1 MEIREIAINHYGPLR
16 DVKYRPRPGL
26 QIFHGPNESGKTLLL
41 DSILKLLLGNRLR
54 DFAGIDRVPD
64 PPQGRIALVL
74 AGREHILDGSTRLD
88 QLTELDSNYLRNLFV
103 IRNKDLN
110 MAGQAGFLRRVSDQ
124 LTGMEG

>member
-16 DVKYRPRPGL
+16 DVKYCPRPGL

-64 PPQGRIALVL
+64 PPRAELPWSL
-74 AGREHILDGSTRLD
+74 MDGNISW
-88 QLTELDSNYLRNLFV
+88 
-103 IRNKDLN
+103 
-110 MAGQAGFLRRVSDQ
+110 MAAPAWIS
-124 LTGMEG
+124 